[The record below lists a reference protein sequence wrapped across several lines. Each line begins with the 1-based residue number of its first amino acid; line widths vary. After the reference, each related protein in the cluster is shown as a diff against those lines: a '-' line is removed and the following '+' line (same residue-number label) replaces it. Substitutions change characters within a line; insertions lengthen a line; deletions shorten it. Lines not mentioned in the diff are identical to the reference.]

1 MDALDADD
9 AGDVTRLLLEVRDG
23 SPAAF
28 DRLMPLV
35 YHDLR
40 KVAHK
45 QLLRERKT
53 ALETTALVHELY
65 LKLVDQA
72 DIDWEGRSHF
82 YGIAAR
88 AMRQILV
95 DFARK
100 RQTQKR
106 GGGWRRTTLTNR
118 HLGVEVNLDELL
130 ALDEALARLGKADER
145 QRQVVEMR
153 FFGGMTV
160 DEIAAVLGVSAR
172 MIHRDWIKARAWLYS
187 ELYPEEN

>member
-1 MDALDADD
+1 MDALDAHD

-45 QLLRERKT
+45 QLVRERKT

-106 GGGWRRTTLTNR
+106 GGAWQRATLTNR
-118 HLGVEVNLDELL
+118 HLGFEVNLDELL
-130 ALDEALARLGKADER
+130 ALDEALARLGEADER

-172 MIHRDWIKARAWLYS
+172 TIHRDWIKARAWLYS

>member
-1 MDALDADD
+1 MDSLDGHD

-35 YHDLR
+35 YYDLR
-40 KVAHK
+40 EMAHK

-65 LKLVDQA
+65 LKLVDQMNV
-72 DIDWEGRSHF
+72 DWEGRSHF
-82 YGIAAR
+82 FGVAAR
-88 AMRQILV
+88 AMRQILI

-100 RQTQKR
+100 RRTEKR
-106 GGGWRRTTLTNR
+106 GGAWRRTTLTNR

-130 ALDEALARLGKADER
+130 ALDEALTSLAEADER
-145 QRQVVEMR
+145 QHQVVEMR

-160 DEIAAVLGVSAR
+160 DEVAAVLGVSAR
-172 MIHRDWIKARAWLYS
+172 TVHRDWTKARAWLYS
-187 ELYPEEN
+187 ELYPEGN

>member
-172 MIHRDWIKARAWLYS
+172 TIHRDWIKARAWLYS

>member
-1 MDALDADD
+1 MSSLDAHD
-9 AGDVTRLLLEVRDG
+9 AGEITRLLLEVRDG
-23 SPAAF
+23 SPTAF

-40 KVAHK
+40 KMAHG
-45 QLLRERKT
+45 QLLRERGRV
-53 ALETTALVHELY
+53 LETTALVHELY
-65 LKLVDQA
+65 LKLVGQVDV
-72 DIDWEGRSHF
+72 DWKGRSHF

-100 RQTQKR
+100 RRTEKR
-106 GGGWRRTTLTNR
+106 GGAWRRTTLTSR
-118 HLGVEVNLDELL
+118 HLGFEVNLDELL
-130 ALDEALARLGKADER
+130 ALDEALTSLGEADER

-160 DEIAAVLGVSAR
+160 DEIAAVLDVSSR
-172 MIHRDWIKARAWLYS
+172 TVHRDWTKARAWLYS
-187 ELYPEEN
+187 ELYPEGN

>member
-1 MDALDADD
+1 
-9 AGDVTRLLLEVRDG
+9 LEVRDG

-35 YHDLR
+35 YYDLR
-40 KVAHK
+40 EMAHK

-172 MIHRDWIKARAWLYS
+172 TIHRDWIKARAWLYS